1 MKKTTAFFLTIG
13 VLAMIIGGIGS
24 AVYFRRAEQSMTD
37 TKKENYT
44 IKNNQNLKEIHLS
57 LSGNAEYNIVTEN
70 SNQVTMNTRSSGPVS
85 IKSSLAVEEKNGQ
98 VLVSTTSNQK
108 NSDLKG
114 FNFGFFDRGSLISL
128 SIPDSAERIIIDGSA
143 SSRINLIGV
152 NAKEVTVTTDNADIQ
167 ANGINAEKLSIE
179 TNNGDL
185 GVYTDVNA
193 DKATFKTTNGDIQI
207 NDFAASNWSATST
220 SGSISLDS
228 VKGIATV
235 ETTNGDIDARD
246 LKGEADVKSVNGDFS
261 LYGSEIPK
269 KLSVRTQQGS
279 IEIYA
284 DEILYDVSINTK
296 TKLGD
301 STIYGTEKT
310 SYKRGKGSRSFDL
323 QSNSGDIS
331 IDGPVDS
338 DEDE

>member
-1 MKKTTAFFLTIG
+1 M
-13 VLAMIIGGIGS
+13 
-24 AVYFRRAEQSMTD
+24 
-37 TKKENYT
+37 
-44 IKNNQNLKEIHLS
+44 
-57 LSGNAEYNIVTEN
+57 
-70 SNQVTMNTRSSGPVS
+70 
-85 IKSSLAVEEKNGQ
+85 
-98 VLVSTTSNQK
+98 
-108 NSDLKG
+108 
-114 FNFGFFDRGSLISL
+114 ISL

-185 GVYTDVNA
+185 NVYTDVNA

-220 SGSISLDS
+220 SGSISLDT

-269 KLSVRTQQGS
+269 KLNVRTQQGS

-338 DEDE
+338 DDDEDE